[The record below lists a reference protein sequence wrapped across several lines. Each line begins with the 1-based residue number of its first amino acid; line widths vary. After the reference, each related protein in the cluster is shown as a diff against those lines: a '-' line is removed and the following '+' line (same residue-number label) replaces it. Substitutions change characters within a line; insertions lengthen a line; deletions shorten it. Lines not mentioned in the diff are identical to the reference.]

1 MHLIDVSNSYSR
13 KIKHELENSA
23 THFIKVYTLGNSRV
37 VFKRNHQNEELIIS
51 NRHRAVSDDEISFIL
66 NELAKN
72 EQQDAKITRTN
83 GVVEITL
90 PIK

>member
-37 VFKRNHQNEELIIS
+37 VFKRNSLDEEIIIS
-51 NRHRAVSDDEISFIL
+51 NKNRSISDDEIKFIL
-66 NELAKN
+66 NELIKNKKDAAKV
-72 EQQDAKITRTN
+72 TRTDS
-83 GVVEITL
+83 VVQISLTVH
-90 PIK
+90 